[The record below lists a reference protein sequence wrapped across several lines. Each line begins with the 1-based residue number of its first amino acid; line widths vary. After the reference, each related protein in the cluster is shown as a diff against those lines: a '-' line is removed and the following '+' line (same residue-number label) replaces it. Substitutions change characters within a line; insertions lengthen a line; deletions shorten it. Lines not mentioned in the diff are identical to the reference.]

1 VMFCCAHCAEHHG
14 VSSLKDRTGETAAG

>member
-14 VSSLKDRTGETAAG
+14 VDSLKDRTTERAQ